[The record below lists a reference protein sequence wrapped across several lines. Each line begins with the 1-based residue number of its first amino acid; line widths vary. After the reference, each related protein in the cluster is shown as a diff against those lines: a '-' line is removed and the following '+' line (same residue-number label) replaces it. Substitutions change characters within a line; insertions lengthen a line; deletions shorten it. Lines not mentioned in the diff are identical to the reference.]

1 MIDSGMVSVIIPV
14 WNVEQF
20 LDACLES
27 VALQTYNNIEV
38 IMVDDGSTDRSTEI
52 CRSWEKKDGRFI
64 LIRKDNEGPSIAR
77 NVGFDNAK
85 GDYIAFVDGDDI
97 IHVEYIETLV
107 GIVKRKK
114 VYSISGVDYIR
125 FGDFD
130 IITTAHK
137 WDMME
142 FHHYLP
148 EDALRKLLYQNDF
161 ICSAPWGKLFSRE
174 VIEGIR
180 FKEGIIYEDLEWMV
194 RVLEKMPKSKR
205 IGLCNAPLYYYRKR
219 NGSLMET
226 FSGHRLDVL
235 DITRDI
241 EDKAIASADLRLVK
255 AARDRRLSANF
266 DIYMQLWKYIR
277 QSKSEKDDTDS
288 CGYNNQLVSCWT
300 QIKRLRMGSLI
311 NPNVRRK
318 NKLGILLSFLGPTVC
333 GWVGS
338 RIISILKK

>member
-1 MIDSGMVSVIIPV
+1 
-14 WNVEQF
+14 
-20 LDACLES
+20 
-27 VALQTYNNIEV
+27 
-38 IMVDDGSTDRSTEI
+38 
-52 CRSWEKKDGRFI
+52 
-64 LIRKDNEGPSIAR
+64 
-77 NVGFDNAK
+77 
-85 GDYIAFVDGDDI
+85 
-97 IHVEYIETLV
+97 
-107 GIVKRKK
+107 
-114 VYSISGVDYIR
+114 
-125 FGDFD
+125 
-130 IITTAHK
+130 
-137 WDMME
+137 
-142 FHHYLP
+142 
-148 EDALRKLLYQNDF
+148 
-161 ICSAPWGKLFSRE
+161 
-174 VIEGIR
+174 
-180 FKEGIIYEDLEWMV
+180 
-194 RVLEKMPKSKR
+194 MPKSKR

-226 FSGHRLDVL
+226 FSEHRLDVL